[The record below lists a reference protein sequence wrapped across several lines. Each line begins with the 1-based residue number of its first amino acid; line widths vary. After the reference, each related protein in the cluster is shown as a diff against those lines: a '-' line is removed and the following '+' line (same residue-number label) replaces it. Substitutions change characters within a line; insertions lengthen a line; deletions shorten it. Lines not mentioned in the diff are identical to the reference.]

1 MKLSEIKEFIKS
13 LGGNATV
20 AKHCGVSPTA
30 VSLWV
35 KRQSIPA
42 SRMLSIFD
50 LVIDDFT
57 VTDLLKKFTKSYVSN
72 ENLTKNNKM

>member
-1 MKLSEIKEFIKS
+1 LSEIKCFIKS
-13 LGGNATV
+13 LGGNAAV

-42 SRMLSIFD
+42 NRMLSIFD
-50 LVIDDFT
+50 LVIEDFT
-57 VTDLLKKFTKSYVSN
+57 VTDLLRKFTKSYVSG
-72 ENLTKNNKM
+72 ENLPKNNKM